1 MLPSK
6 YILFLYRGKST
17 KDPIVPQIIT
27 HKDMYKN
34 TFIGLDFFASIFN

>member
-1 MLPSK
+1 MNEPN
-6 YILFLYRGKST
+6 
-17 KDPIVPQIIT
+17 VPQHIT